1 MTSFTRSAASTIAL
15 LTMGAA
21 TFGGAAAQEMPI
33 FRVDP
38 IAVDSAEAQALL
50 NKIAGTSQ
58 ASQPKLKQPQ
68 QPITPTL
75 RAQPQ
80 LRDNQ
85 QLQLPQQSP
94 ALRRAEDLELDP
106 SFFKPAKGALSMGAY
121 VAEVDE
127 AGGGIYLTNREKIF
141 SLEKVKLPSDAA
153 SVEIVRDVLEAGGL
167 LDGGEGVKFDVR
179 AITQTAYQGD
189 GENQPTVTERVVTFG
204 ATIDTPMGPIEVTGG
219 GSEYGVAVGQGGE
232 VVSVVGA
239 FRPVTGIAGTVEI
252 ASQDDAIAAFKKAT
266 ELEFTNLEAKLYY
279 HAKPGFERQTELR
292 PVYAIFGSFVA
303 DGEEVPLRT
312 TFLDASKLVTIFEPG
327 PEAPKLDKDIFKRD
341 RQRDTDDGEKFGL
354 LDLVFTPAHAAE
366 ADKECGAEWIG
377 DSQGLGGSSG
387 NRQGFLDGCRDEGWR
402 RAFDWGN
409 LLMWPSDF
417 LANDDRWVDS
427 VDLLFYTG
435 HAGPSSWTATQP
447 GTTNTASIRNTDLAS
462 GLDHWGR
469 NDLEWLIVAACGPHQ
484 HDGFVGS
491 TNNAFDRW
499 RSVFDGLHNFLGY
512 GAVTFD
518 NTSEGRRF
526 MELVRRG
533 NSVHEAWF
541 RTAREVQPATN
552 GWSAPNG
559 DDIYVTDMYAHDGDH
574 CAKNE
579 RIHGRGGQSCAD
591 VRGSG
596 QRRHLW
602 WQGT

>member
-1 MTSFTRSAASTIAL
+1 MAMSAAG
-15 LTMGAA
+15 MGSA
-21 TFGGAAAQEMPI
+21 TAEEMPI

-38 IAVDSAEAQALL
+38 VAVDQGEAQALL
-50 NKIAGTSQ
+50 SKIAGT
-58 ASQPKLKQPQ
+58 PKSAKPTLQLQQKQ
-68 QPITPTL
+68 TSPTL

-80 LRDNQ
+80 LRNDKV
-85 QLQLPQQSP
+85 LQLEQQNP
-94 ALRRAEDLELDP
+94 KLRRAQDLQLDP
-106 SFFKPAKGALSMGAY
+106 SIFKPAKGALTMGSY
-121 VAEVDE
+121 VAELDE
-127 AGGGIYLTNREKIF
+127 AGGGIYLTHREKLIR
-141 SLEKVKLPSDAA
+141 LEKDDLPSQNNA
-153 SVEIVRDVLEAGGL
+153 VEIVRDVLNAGGL
-167 LDGGEGVKFDVR
+167 LEGGEGVKFDVR
-179 AITQTAYQGD
+179 AITETAYQGD
-189 GENQPTVTERVVTFG
+189 GESQPTVTERIVTFG
-204 ATIDTPMGPIEVTGG
+204 ATVDTPMGPVEVTGG

-232 VVSVVGA
+232 VISVVGA
-239 FRPVTGIAGTVEI
+239 FRPVTGIAGTVDI
-252 ASQDDAIAAFKKAT
+252 ASPDDAVAAFKKSVD
-266 ELEFTNLEAKLYY
+266 LEFAELEAKLYY

-292 PVYAIFGSFVA
+292 PVYAIIGSFYEA
-303 DGEEVPLRT
+303 GELVPLRT
-312 TFLDASKLVTIFEPG
+312 TFLDAAKLVSIFEPG
-327 PEAPKLDKDIFKRD
+327 PPAPKIEKDIFKRD
-341 RQRDTDDGEKFGL
+341 RQRETDDGEKFGL
-354 LDLVFTPAHAAE
+354 LDLLFTPAYAAE

-377 DSQGLGGSSG
+377 TSQGLNGSSG

-402 RAFDWGN
+402 RACDWGN

-462 GLDHWGR
+462 GQDHWGR
-469 NDLEWLIVAACGPHQ
+469 NDLEWLIIAACGPHQ
-484 HDGFVGS
+484 HNGFVGS

-559 DDIYVTDMYAHDGDH
+559 DDIYVTDMYAHNGDH

-579 RIHGRGGQSCAD
+579 RIHGRGQSCAD

-596 QRRHLW
+596 QRRHFW